1 MIKVTVTSDKVRAM
15 SGIGKVSQ
23 KPYEMAFQTVYLHT
37 VDSDGIVSPFPE
49 KVEVILDKSD
59 KGVPLS
65 YPPGE
70 YTLHPSSVQIGRDG
84 NAAINVRLQPLKQR
98 SAAS

>member
-23 KPYEMAFQTVYLHT
+23 KPYNLAFQTVYLHT
-37 VDSDGIVSPFPE
+37 VDADGIISPFPE

-59 KGVPLS
+59 KGVPLH
-65 YPPGE
+65 YAPGE

-84 NAAINVRLQPLKQR
+84 NPALNLRLMPIKQR
-98 SAAS
+98 ATA